1 VYIKFL
7 KIFKG
12 SAEIRNI
19 VFKKGANFIVDI
31 TPFTKGT
38 ESGNNVG
45 KTTILRL
52 IDYCLGSDGK
62 DIYSDTEF
70 RGNRNTELKTYLEV
84 NNFSIQLS
92 LIDSS
97 GDNEYI
103 IKRNF
108 LSRRRKLYS
117 INNNVLTKSD
127 FLEKLNYII
136 FDNKDNKPSFRYL
149 ISKFIRN
156 TPHKMSNTLRYLHT
170 STTDAT
176 YESVHLFLFGISLD
190 PELIIE
196 KSWLE
201 SKLNSEKDVFKRI
214 TEDGNSESSLKQVLS
229 IIRNDIERLEIK
241 KEDFNIS
248 QGQEKDITELNE
260 LRYDIAKLSGTLG
273 NLETKLKLINENLEE
288 LKQSKNSYDVNAI
301 RDIYDEARLYIPD
314 LQKRFEDVLVFHNSM
329 IDNKIRF
336 LSKDIPEVTE
346 NIVLNRRLL
355 STKVMREKELNLGL
369 NKIFKISDYDE
380 LIKELNK
387 KYELKGSK
395 EERHSQVI
403 VLNRSIEE
411 KSERL
416 KEINGKLEELEPNLE
431 KNLQSFNLI
440 FKSFSKKLYDEEFY
454 ASFDKI
460 NGNYKFSINNID
472 ANVGGGKKKGQIAAF
487 DLAYIKFCDE
497 NQIVAPKFVLHDSTE
512 DVSINQLMVIND
524 LANEID
530 GQYVVAV
537 LRDKFS
543 GDDAQVNIIE
553 ENKIIELSQDD
564 KLFKF

>member
-1 VYIKFL
+1 
-7 KIFKG
+7 
-12 SAEIRNI
+12 
-19 VFKKGANFIVDI
+19 
-31 TPFTKGT
+31 
-38 ESGNNVG
+38 
-45 KTTILRL
+45 
-52 IDYCLGSDGK
+52 
-62 DIYSDTEF
+62 
-70 RGNRNTELKTYLEV
+70 
-84 NNFSIQLS
+84 
-92 LIDSS
+92 
-97 GDNEYI
+97 
-103 IKRNF
+103 
-108 LSRRRKLYS
+108 
-117 INNNVLTKSD
+117 
-127 FLEKLNYII
+127 
-136 FDNKDNKPSFRYL
+136 
-149 ISKFIRN
+149 
-156 TPHKMSNTLRYLHT
+156 MSNTLRYLHT

>member
-1 VYIKFL
+1 M
-7 KIFKG
+7 
-12 SAEIRNI
+12 
-19 VFKKGANFIVDI
+19 
-31 TPFTKGT
+31 GT

-52 IDYCLGSDGK
+52 IDYCLGSEGT

-70 RGNRNTELKTYLEV
+70 RGNRNTELKSYLEV
-84 NNFSIQLS
+84 NNFIIELSI
-92 LIDSS
+92 IDSS
-97 GDNEYI
+97 GNNEYI
-103 IKRNF
+103 LKRNF

-117 INNNVLTKSD
+117 INDKILIKSD
-127 FLEKLNYII
+127 FLEKLNHIL
-136 FDNKDNKPSFRYL
+136 FDNKNNKPSFRYL

-176 YESVHLFLFGISLD
+176 YESVHLFLFGISLS
-190 PELIIE
+190 PELITE

-214 TEDGNSESSLKQVLS
+214 TEDGNSESSLKQALS
-229 IIRNDIERLEIK
+229 IIRNDIKRLTKE

-248 QGQEKDITELNE
+248 QSQEKDITELNE
-260 LRYDIAKLSGTLG
+260 LRYDIAKLSANLG
-273 NLETKLKLINENLEE
+273 YHETKLKLINENLEE
-288 LKQSKNSYDVNAI
+288 LKNSKNSYDVNAI
-301 RDIYDEARLYIPD
+301 RDIYDEAKLYIPE

-329 IDNKIRF
+329 IDSKIQF
-336 LSKDIPEVTE
+336 LSKDIPVVTE
-346 NIVLNRRLL
+346 SIVINRRKLR
-355 STKVMREKELNLGL
+355 TKMTREKELSLVL

-380 LIKELNK
+380 LIMELNK

-403 VLNRSIEE
+403 ELNKSIEE

-416 KEINGKLEELEPNLE
+416 KDINAKLEELEPSLE
-431 KNLQSFNLI
+431 ENLQSFNLI
-440 FKSFSKKLYDEEFY
+440 FKSFSKALYDEEFY
-454 ASFDKI
+454 ASYDKI

-497 NQIVAPKFVLHDSTE
+497 NHIVAPKFVLHDSTE
-512 DVSINQLMVIND
+512 DVSINQLMIINE

-530 GQYVVAV
+530 GQYIVAV

-543 GDDAQVNIIE
+543 GDIEQINIIE
-553 ENKIIELSQDD
+553 DNKIIELSQDD
-564 KLFKF
+564 KLFRF

>member
-1 VYIKFL
+1 
-7 KIFKG
+7 
-12 SAEIRNI
+12 
-19 VFKKGANFIVDI
+19 
-31 TPFTKGT
+31 
-38 ESGNNVG
+38 
-45 KTTILRL
+45 
-52 IDYCLGSDGK
+52 
-62 DIYSDTEF
+62 
-70 RGNRNTELKTYLEV
+70 
-84 NNFSIQLS
+84 
-92 LIDSS
+92 
-97 GDNEYI
+97 
-103 IKRNF
+103 
-108 LSRRRKLYS
+108 
-117 INNNVLTKSD
+117 
-127 FLEKLNYII
+127 
-136 FDNKDNKPSFRYL
+136 
-149 ISKFIRN
+149 
-156 TPHKMSNTLRYLHT
+156 MSNTLRYLHT

-440 FKSFSKKLYDEEFY
+440 FKS
-454 ASFDKI
+454 
-460 NGNYKFSINNID
+460 
-472 ANVGGGKKKGQIAAF
+472 
-487 DLAYIKFCDE
+487 
-497 NQIVAPKFVLHDSTE
+497 
-512 DVSINQLMVIND
+512 
-524 LANEID
+524 
-530 GQYVVAV
+530 
-537 LRDKFS
+537 LR
-543 GDDAQVNIIE
+543 
-553 ENKIIELSQDD
+553 
-564 KLFKF
+564 